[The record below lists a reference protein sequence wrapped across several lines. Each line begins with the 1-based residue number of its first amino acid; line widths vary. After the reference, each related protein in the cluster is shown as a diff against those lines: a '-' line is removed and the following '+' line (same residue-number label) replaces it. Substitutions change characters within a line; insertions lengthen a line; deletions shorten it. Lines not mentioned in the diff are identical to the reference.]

1 MKKTSLLATC
11 FALLLAFSSPVLADG
26 HYTSGDDMGVEG
38 TGAGVVISK
47 SATHRSTPSYSGKK
61 VTSVPGGSFILASPN
76 VENGWRKV
84 TYVENR
90 KTYDGWMLDDYMV
103 HDQLILTLRKSNI
116 PAYAAPTLEAKK
128 VGSLSKYTQLNVI
141 STWDDFYIV
150 SLRDAAAFIPMDA
163 AVWTSAEL
171 DEWLCFTKNG
181 RTTCETTLRTGPG
194 EDWPEAMTCKANTVV
209 SISDIYEEEN
219 GWYFVWCDD
228 KPAFV
233 LGSDIQFN

>member
-1 MKKTSLLATC
+1 MRGTLHFTTYCKKDKHLKKTTLLATC
-11 FALLLAFSSPVLADG
+11 FALLLAFSSPVMADG

-47 SATHRSTPSYSGKK
+47 STTIRSTPSYSGKK

-128 VGSLSKYTQLNVI
+128 VGSPTLSPLDDSRGSFCFRYCHVLLSIVFQVYLFSGSQFFKY
-141 STWDDFYIV
+141 Y
-150 SLRDAAAFIPMDA
+150 
-163 AVWTSAEL
+163 
-171 DEWLCFTKNG
+171 G
-181 RTTCETTLRTGPG
+181 
-194 EDWPEAMTCKANTVV
+194 
-209 SISDIYEEEN
+209 
-219 GWYFVWCDD
+219 
-228 KPAFV
+228 
-233 LGSDIQFN
+233 

>member
-1 MKKTSLLATC
+1 MQMRDALHSTTYCKEDKHLKKTALLATC

-47 SATHRSTPSYSGKK
+47 SATIRSTPSYSGKK

-128 VGSLSKYTQLNVI
+128 VGSLRRLHSMVLAVRFA
-141 STWDDFYIV
+141 SGIV
-150 SLRDAAAFIPMDA
+150 M
-163 AVWTSAEL
+163 
-171 DEWLCFTKNG
+171 CFS
-181 RTTCETTLRTGPG
+181 P
-194 EDWPEAMTCKANTVV
+194 
-209 SISDIYEEEN
+209 
-219 GWYFVWCDD
+219 
-228 KPAFV
+228 
-233 LGSDIQFN
+233 

>member
-1 MKKTSLLATC
+1 MKKTTLLATC
-11 FALLLAFSSPVLADG
+11 FTLLLAFSSPVLADG
-26 HYTSGDDMGVEG
+26 HYTSGDYMGIEG

-47 SATHRSTPSYSGKK
+47 SATIRSTPSYSGKK

-128 VGSLSKYTQLNVI
+128 VGSPTLSPLDDSRGSLCSRYCHVLLSIVFQVYLFSGFQFFKY
-141 STWDDFYIV
+141 Y
-150 SLRDAAAFIPMDA
+150 
-163 AVWTSAEL
+163 
-171 DEWLCFTKNG
+171 G
-181 RTTCETTLRTGPG
+181 
-194 EDWPEAMTCKANTVV
+194 
-209 SISDIYEEEN
+209 
-219 GWYFVWCDD
+219 
-228 KPAFV
+228 
-233 LGSDIQFN
+233 